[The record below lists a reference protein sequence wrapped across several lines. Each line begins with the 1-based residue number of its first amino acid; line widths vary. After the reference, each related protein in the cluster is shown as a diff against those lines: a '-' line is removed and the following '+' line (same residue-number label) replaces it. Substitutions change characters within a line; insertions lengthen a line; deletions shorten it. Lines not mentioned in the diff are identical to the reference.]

1 MSRKIAF
8 IINPNAGVKKKIDI
22 IDFIRS
28 NFNTS
33 LAYDLIVWK
42 NKDDFEDVKQQ
53 ILKGNYDTVVAC
65 GGDGTVNLVSSV
77 VMNSNMALGILPLGS
92 GNGLARTNAIPLDL
106 KQALRTIEAGNVAK
120 IDSARMNNQL
130 FFCTAGI
137 GFDALIANKFAS
149 STTRGFATYFKTSVK
164 EFFSYKPNSYTV
176 TVDGQSTQLNAFLIT
191 VANAGQWGNNVYI
204 APKALI
210 NDGILHVAVLQPF
223 SKMAIPGIGVKLFS
237 GNIHT
242 SRSFRS
248 FEGKKISIEFN
259 GTLPV
264 HFDGEPIYA
273 ENRLDI
279 EIIPSSLTIIRP

>member
-22 IDFIRS
+22 IEFIRS
-28 NFNTS
+28 NFSNTLS
-33 LAYDLIVWK
+33 YDLIVWK
-42 NKDDFEDVKQQ
+42 NKDDFEAVKQQ
-53 ILKGNYDTVVAC
+53 ILQGNYDTVVAC

-77 VMNSNMALGILPLGS
+77 VIHTDMSLGILPLGS
-92 GNGLARTNAIPLDL
+92 GNGLARTNDIPLDL
-106 KQALRTIEAGNVAK
+106 KQALSTIEAGKAAK
-120 IDSARMNNQL
+120 IDSARMNDQL

-149 STTRGFATYFKTSVK
+149 STTRGFATYFKTSVR
-164 EFFSYKPNSYTV
+164 EFFSYKPNSYTI

-237 GNIHT
+237 RNIHT

-248 FEGKKISIEFN
+248 FEGKKISIEFD
-259 GTLPV
+259 GKLPV
-264 HFDGEPIYA
+264 HFDGEPVFA
-273 ENRLDI
+273 EKRLDI
-279 EIIPSSLTIIRP
+279 EIIPSSLNIIRP